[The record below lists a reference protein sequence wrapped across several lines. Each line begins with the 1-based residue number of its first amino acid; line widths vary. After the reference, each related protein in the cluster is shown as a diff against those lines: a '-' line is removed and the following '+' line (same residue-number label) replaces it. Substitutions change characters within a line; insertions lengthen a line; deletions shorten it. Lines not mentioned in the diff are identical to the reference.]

1 MKTEDIYSL
10 AIEYRRYFH
19 RHPEFAMQEFNTQ
32 KYITR
37 ILEDHH
43 IDYQEIGTGIIAYV
57 GRGKRCV
64 ALRADMDALKI
75 EEETGLEYC
84 SGKEGMMHACGH
96 DMHMAMVFGGS
107 PFFEKERERVERDG

>member
-32 KYITR
+32 KYITG

-43 IDYQEIGTGIIAYV
+43 IDYQEIGTGIMWA
-57 GRGKRCV
+57 
-64 ALRADMDALKI
+64 
-75 EEETGLEYC
+75 
-84 SGKEGMMHACGH
+84 EGSVVLPYGPIWM
-96 DMHMAMVFGGS
+96 
-107 PFFEKERERVERDG
+107 R